1 MIVEQLI
8 HELAERLDNA
18 GVFFGHG
25 SDNADDEAAELVFFT
40 ANLQHEQAPQCY
52 QNELTPA
59 QESKARELVAQRIR
73 TRKPAAYLTR
83 RMWFAGHEF
92 YVDERVLVPRSPF
105 AELIHERFQPW
116 MDAGKVSRIL
126 DIGTGSGCIAI
137 ACALAFPESTVDAAD
152 ISADALAVTR
162 INIDRHQLQSRVR
175 AIQSDVFSGVDEQ
188 RYDLIVSNPPYV
200 SHAEMDAL
208 PQEYLREPELGLRA
222 GDDGLDIV
230 RKILAQAEAHLEPHG
245 LLVVEVG
252 DSEDALC
259 AAFPTMPF
267 LWLEFAQGG
276 GGVFA
281 LSAAQLKEYRAVLKS
296 E

>member
-137 ACALAFPESTVDAAD
+137 ACALAFPESTIDAAD

-200 SHAEMDAL
+200 SDAEMDAL
-208 PQEYLREPELGLRA
+208 PEEYLREPELGLRA